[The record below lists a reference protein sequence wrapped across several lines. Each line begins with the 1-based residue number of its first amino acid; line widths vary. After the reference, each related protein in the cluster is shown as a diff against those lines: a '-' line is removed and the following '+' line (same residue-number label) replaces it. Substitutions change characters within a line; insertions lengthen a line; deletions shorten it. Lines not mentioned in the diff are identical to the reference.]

1 MNERIKALI
10 EQSQPAHETFS
21 KEGHDKWM
29 EKFAELIIKE
39 CNNIVLTTSVEG
51 GAELL
56 RGAIATKI
64 QNTLGVE
71 K

>member
-1 MNERIKALI
+1 MMAKLERM
-10 EQSQPAHETFS
+10 F
-21 KEGHDKWM
+21 
-29 EKFAELIIKE
+29 EKIRQ
-39 CNNIVLTTSVEG
+39 EG

-71 K
+71 Q